1 MPVAPQVIS
10 NTAQVTDPD
19 SPGYVDV
26 STTANTTISATAPD
40 WSISKLG
47 PTSTRMNRDVTWV
60 VSVCGPA
67 TSSLFPLYT
76 VTDVLAPGTQ
86 FVAASNGGTYTD
98 DEVGPVPADT
108 ISDGAGVVT
117 WTFDA
122 ANRPPL
128 GSDGC
133 FRMNVTGRFPSG
145 YVDPSTAD
153 PANDDNVGD
162 ADKIDVATGT
172 GSFVP
177 AGPTTDLGAAPWT
190 TTLIAAS
197 FGIGDG
203 GTTKRFTDTSGANN
217 FYVASGDTGR
227 FNLSGSIDSDLPA
240 DRFVISDGAWAFND
254 GATTTNGTGMP
265 ESFSATQ
272 VRPGTWNAPITAT
285 IEGSDDGFV
294 TPVVIASGWL
304 RAPRRS
310 PSPAPTAR
318 SAGSGTTAPTAS
330 PPTSR

>member
-1 MPVAPQVIS
+1 MNLSMGTGTAGAAPGDARPELAAKTTPQASAGPGDTVQYVVNFSCSNNEANADGCDGSVFNDPLPKFADIHGNLTPVEFVSASGPASVWPSGFTLDTTDPVNPFVTGTAGPWPPGNSGSIFVTVRVPRGIVPVAPQVIS

-197 FGIGDG
+197 
-203 GTTKRFTDTSGANN
+203 
-217 FYVASGDTGR
+217 
-227 FNLSGSIDSDLPA
+227 
-240 DRFVISDGAWAFND
+240 
-254 GATTTNGTGMP
+254 
-265 ESFSATQ
+265 
-272 VRPGTWNAPITAT
+272 
-285 IEGSDDGFV
+285 
-294 TPVVIASGWL
+294 L
-304 RAPRRS
+304 RHR
-310 PSPAPTAR
+310 
-318 SAGSGTTAPTAS
+318 
-330 PPTSR
+330 